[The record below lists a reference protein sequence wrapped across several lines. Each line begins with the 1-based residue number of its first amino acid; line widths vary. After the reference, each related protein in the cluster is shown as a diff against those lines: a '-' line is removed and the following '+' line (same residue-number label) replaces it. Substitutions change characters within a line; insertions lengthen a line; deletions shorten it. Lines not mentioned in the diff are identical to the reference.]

1 MSLFP
6 AYSDEVVCGNIE
18 PEKIPNHTIT
28 SGILMSFLAIEKTL
42 STSCFICRFLATST
56 TSWLANVSY
65 ITEGISPPKRENF
78 DSCNSRN
85 TETPPPLPEERKRSR
100 SKERKQKHK
109 HKKEKK
115 SKKAKKHKKRDGSP
129 PASPPQPI
137 SEFTGTESYYVDKT
151 PGKRP
156 IVKKQQRALNYKV
169 NAWIKNDLPRK
180 EFKRTLPKLKRYYLE
195 TIDKSSSSTNAGP
208 SKKVQKLSEAEFTA
222 QTKEFNKNL
231 LSQIS
236 QNIPMWLDFV
246 ELQNRFYMR
255 LNKIQLAERKLDILD
270 KAIRANIGDDR
281 LYDKYIEIL
290 QDNFPE
296 FEVIHYLDS
305 LIMKGTHCTDKYLNK
320 IGFSN

>member
-1 MSLFP
+1 MF
-6 AYSDEVVCGNIE
+6 
-18 PEKIPNHTIT
+18 
-28 SGILMSFLAIEKTL
+28 
-42 STSCFICRFLATST
+42 CRSLATSA

-65 ITEGISPPKRENF
+65 ITQAISPPKSESI
-78 DSCNSRN
+78 DPCYSRS
-85 TETPPPLPEERKRSR
+85 TETAPELPDDKKRTR
-100 SKERKQKHK
+100 SNERKQKHK

-115 SKKAKKHKKRDGSP
+115 SKKSKKHKKRDGSP
-129 PASPPQPI
+129 PTSPSQPI
-137 SEFTGTESYYVDKT
+137 SEFTGTESYYVDKV

-156 IVKKQQRALNYKV
+156 IVKKQQRALHYKV

-180 EFKRTLPKLKRYYLE
+180 QFKRTLPKLKRYYLE
-195 TIDKSSSSTNAGP
+195 TIDKTSSSTNP
-208 SKKVQKLSEAEFTA
+208 SKKVEKLSEAEFTA

-255 LNKIQLAERKLDILD
+255 LNKMQLAERKLDILD

-290 QDNFPE
+290 QETFPE
-296 FEVIHYLDS
+296 FEVIHYLDR
-305 LIMKGTHCTDKYLNK
+305 LIMKGKRTKHFFFKWNYLIENFH
-320 IGFSN
+320 IFQIRPTIRFGMLS